1 MQCGKKTPLAITP
14 QRMSHRNRYKKM
26 GPLIQLRS
34 ANWKKSKNCMK
45 HLYRYKHY
53 LWWKLHNYAT
63 TWLAVFI
70 NQRKKNVT
78 YCITDSRDLVFVA
91 TLGQTLPRLQT
102 NVWNSTITRPQLRDV
117 TSSVHKPTQ
126 INVTY
131 VLPTDVVWFLPSP
144 CKRLRD
150 YKQTY
155 VKERRCRRLVEVD
168 SRPRVRDRHEG
179 LILVVVLVVADM
191 FLLVMRFWV
200 RGRKSL
206 EVSVLD
212 QPGREFG
219 GNLADVTERR
229 VDAALT
235 QVICRYHL
243 RQRLTRHRR

>member
-1 MQCGKKTPLAITP
+1 MIEIGTKNVVSIWLQSVNPEI
-14 QRMSHRNRYKKM
+14 
-26 GPLIQLRS
+26 
-34 ANWKKSKNCMK
+34 SKNCMK

-53 LWWKLHNYAT
+53 LRWKVHNYAT

-78 YCITDSRDLVFVA
+78 YCTTDSRDLVFVD

-102 NVWNSTITRPQLRDV
+102 NIWNSTIKRPQLRAV

-179 LILVVVLVVADM
+179 LILVVVLVLADM

-206 EVSVLD
+206 EVRVLD
-212 QPGREFG
+212 QPSRQFG
-219 GNLADVTERR
+219 GDLADVTERR
-229 VDAALT
+229 VDTTFT
-235 QVICRYHL
+235 QVIFRYHL
-243 RQRLTRHRR
+243 RQRLTPHTQ